1 MNWFSIR
8 RRTTLLAFSIVI
20 AVSQTLAAQDLT
32 RPLKELTFE
41 DGDQI
46 VFLGDSITH
55 QCLYTQYVEDF
66 FYTRYPHLRL
76 KFHNAGVGGAQ
87 AWDALQ
93 RFDTDVAAYKP
104 KYVTVLLG
112 MNDGRYQPF
121 NQEIFDTYHEDM
133 TEVVEKIT
141 ELGAKPVLMTPTM
154 FDSRAARLRNPK
166 QPAGKLELY
175 NSVLAYYGTWLREVA
190 LEGGYG
196 FVDMYSLL
204 NNITI
209 EQRKTDPA
217 FTMIKDSVHPGPSG
231 QLVMAYALI
240 EGVGLRKP
248 LSNIRITIGPA
259 GKAVERSSGGK
270 VTELTSADGE
280 LSFTWDAEGLPWVLP
295 ADAQEGA
302 KLLHLGHR
310 ASREAIEI
318 HGLKPGNYEL
328 VIDDQV
334 VGTYSSS
341 ALSRHVELQSN
352 EKTPQ
357 YQQALAVAEL
367 NSKRNSEAVRKMR
380 NEWYVY
386 QTYARTKRSL
396 AANSDNVDLQK
407 KVAGL
412 EQKLEGL
419 PERVAGLEQTARQM
433 EDRIFELN
441 QPKSRK
447 YVIRRKATN

>member
-1 MNWFSIR
+1 MTGFSIR
-8 RRTTLLAFSIVI
+8 RRANLLTLSFVMAISQI
-20 AVSQTLAAQDLT
+20 AAAQDLT
-32 RPLKELTFE
+32 RPLKELAFE

-76 KFHNAGVGGAQ
+76 KFHNSGVGGAQ

-93 RFDTDVAAYKP
+93 RFDEDVAAYKP
-104 KYVTVLLG
+104 RYVTVLLG

-121 NQEIFDTYHEDM
+121 DQEIFDTYHEDM
-133 TEVVEKIT
+133 TKVVQKIT
-141 ELGAKPVLMTPTM
+141 ALGATPVLMTPTM
-154 FDSRAARLRNPK
+154 FDSRAARMRNPN

-190 LEGGYG
+190 VEGGYG

-240 EGVGLRKP
+240 EGVGLRKS
-248 LSNIRITIGPA
+248 LSNIRITIAPS
-259 GKAVERSSGGK
+259 GKSVEHSSGGQ
-270 VTELTSADGE
+270 VTDLTVQEDG
-280 LSFTWDAEGLPWVLP
+280 LSFTWNAEGLPWVLP
-295 ADAQEGA
+295 AEAQEGA

-318 HGLKPGNYEL
+318 HGLKPGNYDL
-328 VIDDQV
+328 LIDDQV
-334 VGTYSSS
+334 VGTYSSTV
-341 ALSRHVELQSN
+341 LSRHVELQSN
-352 EKTPQ
+352 ERTPQ

-367 NSKRNSEAVRKMR
+367 NRKRNSEAVRKMR

-386 QTYARTKRSL
+386 QTYARTKRAL
-396 AANSDNVDLQK
+396 AGDKDNGDLQK
-407 KVAGL
+407 KVADM

-419 PERVAGLEQTARQM
+419 PARVAKLERSAREM

-441 QPKSRK
+441 QPQSRQ
-447 YVIRRKATN
+447 YVLRRKATN